1 MDKLNGLILLYK
13 NASYK
18 EINAPLCS
26 VLIGMKKGDNFIEA
40 PFKNR
45 KMWITSGKTVD
56 KVEKS
61 VDYTINEKK

>member
-1 MDKLNGLILLYK
+1 
-13 NASYK
+13 
-18 EINAPLCS
+18 
-26 VLIGMKKGDNFIEA
+26 MKKGDNFIEA